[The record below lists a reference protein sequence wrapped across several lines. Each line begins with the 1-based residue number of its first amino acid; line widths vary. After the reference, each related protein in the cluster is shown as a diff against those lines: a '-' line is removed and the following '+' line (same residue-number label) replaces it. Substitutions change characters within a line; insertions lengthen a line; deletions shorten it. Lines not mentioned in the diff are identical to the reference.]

1 MIFST
6 NCVEVESNFEN
17 LWWKIA
23 MAVGGVAGEDARRA
37 HAAMTMVQLFAGGSH
52 VITKVALNFGVSRLV
67 FCVYRDVLAL
77 LILAPIAYFRERR
90 TRPPITKRFL
100 MSFFFLG
107 LTGIFGNQLLFLF
120 GLGYTT
126 PTYAAAVQP
135 SIPVFTF
142 IFATIMGTETVNLLR
157 TEGQAKVGGTF
168 VCVCGAIFMVM
179 FRGPVIFGYSENDL
193 GTHNEISALGQPE
206 PAGWL
211 LSIFIGLGFDNWHL
225 GVLCL
230 IGNCMCMAA
239 FLAIQPCSSIITLQI
254 YNHIITAN
262 TNLQQFLTVVIRNYH
277 LQQFLIVH
285 LDLLAP
291 VLARYPAS
299 LSVTAYSYLFGV
311 IFLVSTAFLMNNEST
326 DWSLTESEFWA
337 VLYAGTISSALNY
350 GLLTWSNKILGPALV
365 ALYNPLQPAA
375 SAFLSRIF
383 LGSPIYMGSIVGG
396 FLIISGLYLVT
407 WATYREK
414 QQAVLVG
421 RHPRAT
427 ESPLI
432 GHILSGTPT
441 SLPKI
446 MD

>member
-1 MIFST
+1 M
-6 NCVEVESNFEN
+6 V
-17 LWWKIA
+17 
-23 MAVGGVAGEDARRA
+23 MAIGGSGGVAGGEARRA

-77 LILAPIAYFRERR
+77 LILAPIAYFREKR
-90 TRPPITKRFL
+90 TRPPITRRFL
-100 MSFFFLG
+100 LSFFFLG
-107 LTGIFGNQLLFLF
+107 LTGIFGNQLLFLY

-142 IFATIMGTETVNLLR
+142 IFATIMGTETVNILR

-193 GTHNEISALGQPE
+193 SHNEISAKGQPE

-239 FLAIQPCSSIITLQI
+239 FLAIQ
-254 YNHIITAN
+254 
-262 TNLQQFLTVVIRNYH
+262 
-277 LQQFLIVH
+277 
-285 LDLLAP
+285 AP

-299 LSVTAYSYLFGV
+299 LSVTAYSYFFGV
-311 IFLVSTAFLMNNEST
+311 MFLVSTAFIMNNEST

-337 VLYAGTISSALNY
+337 VLYAGTIASALNY

-375 SAFLSRIF
+375 SAFLSRLF

-414 QQAVLVG
+414 QQATSGG
-421 RHPRAT
+421 RHSNKPS
-427 ESPLI
+427 ELPLI
-432 GHILSGTPT
+432 NQIFAGPPPL
-441 SLPKI
+441 LPKI
-446 MD
+446 VD